1 MGGPSYGGVF
11 GGTMGG
17 SVSGVYESMGAPPG
31 GFVSSM
37 NATIPPSTQDDE
49 EEEEGVDLENAEV

>member
-1 MGGPSYGGVF
+1 
-11 GGTMGG
+11 
-17 SVSGVYESMGAPPG
+17 MGAPPG

-49 EEEEGVDLENAEV
+49 EEEEGVDLESAEV